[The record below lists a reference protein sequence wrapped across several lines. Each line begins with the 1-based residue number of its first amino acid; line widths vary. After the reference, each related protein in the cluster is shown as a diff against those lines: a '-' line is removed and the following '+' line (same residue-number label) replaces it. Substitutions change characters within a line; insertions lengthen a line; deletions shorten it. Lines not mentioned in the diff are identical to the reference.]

1 VFDPTSRYFAIPDTT
16 LSVRQPDGFVLVV
29 AYKRRRL
36 VRPASEAPTL
46 TEHTFAQGER
56 LDTLAA
62 RYLGDPRQFW
72 RICDANEVIWPG
84 ELVEEVGRA
93 IRIAMPSL

>member
-1 VFDPTSRYFAIPDTT
+1 VFDPTSRYFTVPDAT
-16 LSVRQPDGFVLVV
+16 LSVRQPDGLLRIV

-36 VRPASEAPTL
+36 IPPGSEAVTL
-46 TEHTFAQGER
+46 AEHSYDQGER

-72 RICDANEVIWPG
+72 RICDANEVLWPG
-84 ELVEEVGRA
+84 ELTEEVGRA